1 MDLKKIIYS
10 VLEKLSNDIK
20 KEGKIDEFND
30 KIITPVWKYMMN
42 QKLKYT
48 IRHIYIYI
56 IGLSVI
62 ILLILII
69 SIVNLF
75 LHLKK

>member
-69 SIVNLF
+69 NIVNLF